1 MALDAE
7 AQAVLGFVQ
16 PLGVNIEI
24 GSGQQEVRRGL
35 VGIEPQRR
43 LERGDGLGP
52 LTRCELFTA
61 DQEVIQSGGGRLLAG
76 ELLLALLA
84 GGVAEPGETA
94 GPAQVVSRGRLGMQ
108 PRRPVQDAQSS
119 GGFDGVGEQEEQVV
133 AARGDPG
140 LVAGSQ
146 NFRKRGDLAPA
157 LLAGLPVLCI
167 NRQSRPGRIAQPTA
181 AVGEVEVEAD
191 KVELRLGLQVEETLK
206 PSPVGQSLLL
216 LYLTVAQ
223 LAKLAVHFPGR
234 VLDGV

>member
-94 GPAQVVSRGRLGMQ
+94 GPGRW
-108 PRRPVQDAQSS
+108 
-119 GGFDGVGEQEEQVV
+119 
-133 AARGDPG
+133 
-140 LVAGSQ
+140 
-146 NFRKRGDLAPA
+146 
-157 LLAGLPVLCI
+157 
-167 NRQSRPGRIAQPTA
+167 
-181 AVGEVEVEAD
+181 
-191 KVELRLGLQVEETLK
+191 
-206 PSPVGQSLLL
+206 
-216 LYLTVAQ
+216 
-223 LAKLAVHFPGR
+223 
-234 VLDGV
+234 